1 MIAQR
6 ENKVQGTV
14 RKMKICQVRTGALIT
29 PLQPHS
35 TFISV
40 HCGAACHCSVKKER
54 VRDGETSALSTLPS
68 PFSECENP
76 LEYTSMGY
84 YPISVCLKEENIIS
98 EFLMENI

>member
-29 PLQPHS
+29 PLQPRR

-54 VRDGETSALSTLPS
+54 VRDRQNLPS
-68 PFSECENP
+68 QLSQVHFLSVKNP
-76 LEYTSMGY
+76 
-84 YPISVCLKEENIIS
+84 
-98 EFLMENI
+98 